1 MRTGSKKINLCI
13 ILLAVGLVIVLSDQ
27 GYCRQR
33 ESEGYALMIQ
43 QSPVNGGT
51 VTPGL
56 GVQRF
61 GLNEVVTLTAI
72 PKPGYHFVY
81 WLGDVIEE
89 TTEETT
95 VVVDSPKIIIAVF
108 ERIEYSTLTELDT
121 IRPGSGRGGARAVR
135 TDFRMGR
142 GIRAGGRKGRD
153 WDWPTYEPPE
163 LPDRDFPVPT
173 GDDFPVPMGDNFPV
187 PDDEP
192 IPEPATMLLFGAGAA
207 FAISKRKSK
216 NMSRNN

>member
-1 MRTGSKKINLCI
+1 MRTGNKKINLGI
-13 ILLAVGLVIVLSDQ
+13 ILLAIGLVVIVSDQ

-56 GVQRF
+56 GIQRF

-108 ERIEYSTLTELDT
+108 ERTEYSTLAELDT
-121 IRPGSGRGGARAVR
+121 IRPGIGRGGAGAVR
-135 TDFRMGR
+135 TDFRMGPR
-142 GIRAGGRKGRD
+142 INPGGWKDRD

-163 LPDRDFPVPT
+163 SYDRDFPVPD
-173 GDDFPVPMGDNFPV
+173 GDMGEDFPV

-192 IPEPATMLLFGAGAA
+192 VPEPTTIAMVGLGAFLLR
-207 FAISKRKSK
+207 KRKHK
-216 NMSRNN
+216 

>member
-1 MRTGSKKINLCI
+1 
-13 ILLAVGLVIVLSDQ
+13 
-27 GYCRQR
+27 
-33 ESEGYALMIQ
+33 MIQ

-56 GVQRF
+56 GIQRF
-61 GLNEVVTLTAI
+61 DLNEVVTLTAI

-108 ERIEYSTLTELDT
+108 ERTEYSTLAELDT
-121 IRPGSGRGGARAVR
+121 IRPGIGRGGAMAVR

-142 GIRAGGRKGRD
+142 RINPGGWKDR
-153 WDWPTYEPPE
+153 DWPTYEPPE
-163 LPDRDFPVPT
+163 SYDRDFPVP
-173 GDDFPVPMGDNFPV
+173 DDMDEDFPVPVDNDFPV

-192 IPEPATMLLFGAGAA
+192 IPEPATMLLFGVGAV
-207 FAISKRKSK
+207 FAISKRKSRST
-216 NMSRNN
+216 SRNN